1 MNNFKAEHK
10 ELRQRDTFAPPPL
23 RVILLAGLSLF
34 LVGVLVFGNFL
45 LFDKLLLYK
54 DIGDDSINGS
64 YPYFVHLSDY
74 IRREGLPSWSFCVG
88 MGQSLFYLT
97 GSLSYGYLEK

>member
-54 DIGDDSINGS
+54 DI
-64 YPYFVHLSDY
+64 
-74 IRREGLPSWSFCVG
+74 
-88 MGQSLFYLT
+88 
-97 GSLSYGYLEK
+97 

>member
-64 YPYFVHLSDY
+64 YPYFVISPITFGVRAFLRGLSASAWAKVSS
-74 IRREGLPSWSFCVG
+74 ISRVA
-88 MGQSLFYLT
+88 
-97 GSLSYGYLEK
+97 